1 MRKISRTEK
10 TLERIKN
17 AEVFSPDITFG
28 LSKEEIQKRIDNKL
42 TNRTKKNVT
51 KSYWKIFYDN
61 VFNFF
66 NILLIGVF
74 VLLCVAHSFN
84 NLFFMG
90 ILLLN
95 TVIGVAQDIKARK
108 MSEKLRL
115 ITNPKVLV
123 IREGKETQI
132 STDEVVLSD
141 IIIIK
146 QGDQICADGVLLA
159 GEVEMDES
167 LLTGESVN
175 ITKKQKDEIL
185 SGTVVLGG
193 QGKMVVTK
201 VGYASYVETLGEKA
215 RSFNPPKSEILRSL
229 NLLFRFIGVFVIII
243 GTAMFILYGVRGLLS
258 NENYASSIANIAGSL
273 IGMIPSGLYLLT
285 SLTLTVGIIRLAKKR
300 MSVQQ
305 LYSIE
310 MLSRVDTLCL
320 DKTGTITDGSM
331 NVKDVIVLDKNI
343 TKNDIGNYLKTLVEA
358 TKDENATAKA
368 IKEYFKDYISLKY
381 TSSVPFLSKTKYS
394 AVMIEGGKN
403 IVLGA
408 KEFILNDGDKAS
420 IKAKE
425 YEAKGF
431 RVLIVAAVDKGIK
444 KGEKI
449 NNAKALALIILIDHI
464 KEDAIPTIEWFK
476 NNGVKIKIISG
487 DNVITTANIAQHVG
501 VAGADKFLSLEN
513 ISLEELPALVDEY
526 NVFGRVSPEQKEV
539 IIDSLRKKGHVVA
552 MTGDGVNDL
561 LALKKADCS
570 IAMASGSQ
578 ATKNT
583 ANLVSLDSDF
593 NKLPDVVKEGRRVI
607 NNLQRTASLFLVK
620 TGFAVILSIFFYIW
634 SIINPKVMYPFVP
647 ANLYVWEIAIIGL
660 ASFFLT
666 LEPNDERIKYSF
678 LKNVLFKALPAAV
691 AISVLTIIYYILVAV
706 GVLTKDAATT
716 LSILTF
722 TILAYLYLLLISY
735 PYSIYRIV
743 LAIGTGIIIILM
755 FLIDKFFR
763 TGGLILSINYDS
775 LNEDNFYYLF
785 IFIGVV
791 VLIYVVVKLI
801 QYFIRRKKLNANS
814 QKSH

>member
-17 AEVFSPDITFG
+17 AEVFSPDISFG
-28 LSKEEIQKRIDNKL
+28 LTDKEVKSRVENKL

-66 NILLIGVF
+66 NILLICIF
-74 VLLCVAHSFN
+74 VLLCVARSFN

-95 TVIGVAQDIKARK
+95 TIIGIAQDIKARK

-115 ITNPKVLV
+115 ITNPKAFV
-123 IREGKETQI
+123 IREGKEVEI

-141 IIIIK
+141 IVIIK

-159 GEVEMDES
+159 GEVELDES
-167 LLTGESVN
+167 LLTGESINV
-175 ITKKQKDEIL
+175 TKKKNDLIL

-193 QGKMVVTK
+193 QGKMIVTK

-229 NLLFRFIGVFVIII
+229 NLLFRFIGALVIII
-243 GTAMFILYGVRGLLS
+243 GTAMFVLYGVRGLLN
-258 NENYASSIANIAGSL
+258 NEYYAGSIANIAGSL

-285 SLTLTVGIIRLAKKR
+285 SLTLTVGIIRLAKRR

-331 NVKDVIVLDKNI
+331 NVKDVVVLDKKF
-343 TKNDIGNYLKTLVEA
+343 TKEEIGNYLKTLVEA

-368 IKEYFKDYISLKY
+368 LITYFKDCSSLNY
-381 TSSVPFLSKTKYS
+381 TSYIPFMSKTKYS

-408 KEFILNDGDKAS
+408 KEFLLDKDSDISLKAKKYEEKGLRVLVVASLDKA
-420 IKAKE
+420 
-425 YEAKGF
+425 
-431 RVLIVAAVDKGIK
+431 IK

-449 NNAKALALIILIDHI
+449 IDTHPLALIVLIDHI

-476 NNGVKIKIISG
+476 NNNVKIKIISG

-501 VAGADKFLSLEN
+501 VEGANKFISLEN
-513 ISLEELPALVDEY
+513 TSLEELASLVEEY
-526 NVFGRVSPEQKEV
+526 NVFGRVSPEQKEI
-539 IIDSLRKKGHVVA
+539 IIDALRKNGHVVA

-634 SIINPKVMYPFVP
+634 SIINPQVMYPFVP

-666 LEPNDERIKYSF
+666 LEPNDERIKSSF
-678 LKNVLFKALPAAV
+678 LKNVLFKALPASF
-691 AISVLTIIYYILVAV
+691 AISFVIIIYYILAAN
-706 GVLTKDAATT
+706 GVLSKDAATT

-722 TILAYLYLLLISY
+722 TILAYLYLLLISF

-743 LAIGTGIIIILM
+743 LAIGTGIIIVIM
-755 FLIDKFFR
+755 FLIDKFFQS
-763 TGGLILSINYDS
+763 GGLILSINYDS
-775 LNEDNFYYLF
+775 LTKDNFHYLF
-785 IFIGVV
+785 IFVGAI
-791 VLIYVVVKLI
+791 VLIYAIVKLTL
-801 QYFIRRKKLNANS
+801 YLIRRKKKNANS
-814 QKSH
+814 KEGY